1 MRSPTKVLMWVENH
15 FPQDTRVTNEARLL
29 ADAGYKVA
37 VIALRKQG
45 QAARE
50 TWNGIEVY
58 RVPTLEL
65 FKKTVAGNGSRLSLL
80 SVRLKSF
87 LGYVVEYLYFTSACL
102 VVSTCIFVRRGFDVM
117 HAHNPPDTLFL
128 VAVPFKLLGKKFVF
142 DQHDLCPELYR
153 SRYSATEG
161 VYTRF
166 LRVFEWCSLKLADI
180 TIATNESYKQIQIER
195 ANKNPADVFVVRNG
209 PNQMRMTP
217 AAPSARLKGMNKSIL
232 CYVGSLNPQDGVD
245 YLLRSLRHL
254 MHGLKRSDFYCVIM
268 GTGDS
273 LQDLR
278 DLAGNLQLN
287 GCVELTGFIS
297 DEDLQ
302 ANLAAAD
309 ICVDPDPSSPLNDVS
324 TWIKV
329 MEYMAAAKPIV
340 TFDLKETRFSA
351 RHAAIYVK
359 PNNETEFAEA
369 IAQLMD
375 QPELRKQ
382 METYGRRRV
391 EDELQ
396 WAKVGNNLLT
406 AYETLLAEMNYSC
419 ESHGGKKSTES
430 RSRLARPLPDKSH
443 LGS

>member
-1 MRSPTKVLMWVENH
+1 MWVENN
-15 FPQDTRVTNEARLL
+15 FPQDTRVANEARLL
-29 ADAGYKVA
+29 ANAGYQVA
-37 VIALRKQG
+37 VIALRNHR

-65 FKKTVAGNGSRLSLL
+65 FKKTVAGNGSRLNLL
-80 SVRLKSF
+80 LVRLKSF

-102 VVSTCIFVRRGFDVM
+102 LVSTYIFVRRGFDVM

-128 VAVPFKLLGKKFVF
+128 VAAPFKLLGKKFVF

-153 SRYSATEG
+153 SRYSAREG

-166 LRVFEWCSLKLADI
+166 LRMFEWCSLKLADV

-195 ANKNPADVFVVRNG
+195 ANKNPASIFVVRNG
-209 PNQMRMTP
+209 PNQMRMTS
-217 AAPSARLKGMNKSIL
+217 AAPSARLRGMNKSIL

-254 MHGLKRSDFYCVIM
+254 LHGLKRSDFYCVIM

-287 GCVELTGFIS
+287 GCVELTGFVS
-297 DEDLQ
+297 DEELQ

-329 MEYMAAAKPIV
+329 MEYMASAKPIIS
-340 TFDLKETRFSA
+340 FDLKETRFSA
-351 RHAAIYVK
+351 RDAAIYVE
-359 PNNETEFAEA
+359 PNNETEFAKA

-375 QPELRKQ
+375 QPNLQKE
-382 METYGRRRV
+382 MGHYGRRRV
-391 EDELQ
+391 EEDLQ
-396 WAKVGNNLLT
+396 WAKVGKNLLT
-406 AYETLLAEMNYSC
+406 AYQTLFAE
-419 ESHGGKKSTES
+419 K
-430 RSRLARPLPDKSH
+430 
-443 LGS
+443 

>member
-1 MRSPTKVLMWVENH
+1 MWVENH

-65 FKKTVAGNGSRLSLL
+65 FKKTVTVNGSRLSLL
-80 SVRLKSF
+80 FVRLKSF

-102 VVSTCIFVRRGFDVM
+102 LVSTCIFVRRGFDVM

-153 SRYSATEG
+153 SRYGAAEG

-166 LRVFEWCSLKLADI
+166 LRMFEWCSLKLADV

-278 DLAGNLQLN
+278 NLAGNLQLN
-287 GCVELTGFIS
+287 GCVELMGFVS

-329 MEYMAAAKPIV
+329 MEYMASAKPIV
-340 TFDLKETRFSA
+340 SFDLRETRFSA
-351 RHAAIYVK
+351 RDAAVYVE
-359 PNNETEFAEA
+359 PNNETAFAEA
-369 IAQLMD
+369 IARLMD
-375 QPELRKQ
+375 RAELRKQ
-382 METYGRRRV
+382 MGTYGRRRV

-396 WAKVGNNLLT
+396 WAKVGNNILT
-406 AYETLLAEMNYSC
+406 AYGTLLAEKRTS
-419 ESHGGKKSTES
+419 SIK
-430 RSRLARPLPDKSH
+430 LAAGRD
-443 LGS
+443 

>member
-1 MRSPTKVLMWVENH
+1 MWVENH

-80 SVRLKSF
+80 FVRLKSF

-102 VVSTCIFVRRGFDVM
+102 LVSTYIFVRRGFDVM

-128 VAVPFKLLGKKFVF
+128 AAVPFKLLGKKFVF

-153 SRYSATEG
+153 SRYGAAEG
-161 VYTRF
+161 FYTR
-166 LRVFEWCSLKLADI
+166 LLGMFEWCSLKLADI

-195 ANKNPADVFVVRNG
+195 ANKNPRDVFVVRNG

-217 AAPSARLKGMNKSIL
+217 AAPSVRLKGMNKSIL

-329 MEYMAAAKPIV
+329 MEYMASAKPIV
-340 TFDLKETRFSA
+340 SFDLKETRFSA
-351 RHAAIYVK
+351 GDAAIYVR
-359 PNNETEFAEA
+359 PNDEAEFAEA
-369 IAQLMD
+369 IAQLMNKP
-375 QPELRKQ
+375 QLQKE
-382 METYGRRRV
+382 MGIYGRHRV

-396 WAKVGNNLLT
+396 WAKVGKNLLT
-406 AYETLLAEMNYSC
+406 AYETLFAA
-419 ESHGGKKSTES
+419 K
-430 RSRLARPLPDKSH
+430 
-443 LGS
+443 

>member
-1 MRSPTKVLMWVENH
+1 MWVENH

-50 TWNGIEVY
+50 AWNGIEVY

-80 SVRLKSF
+80 FVRLKSF
-87 LGYVVEYLYFTSACL
+87 LGYVVEYIYFTTACL
-102 VVSTCIFVRRGFDVM
+102 TVSTYIFARRGFDVM

-128 VAVPFKLLGKKFVF
+128 VALPFKLLGKKFVF

-153 SRYSATEG
+153 SRYGAAEG
-161 VYTRF
+161 FYTRF
-166 LRVFEWCSLKLADI
+166 LTMFEWCSLKLADV

-195 ANKNPADVFVVRNG
+195 ANKNPRDIFIVRNG

-232 CYVGSLNPQDGVD
+232 CYIGSLNPQDGVD

-254 MHGLKRSDFYCVIM
+254 LHGLKRSDFHCVIM
-268 GTGDS
+268 GAGDS

-278 DLAGNLQLN
+278 DLAKDLQLN
-287 GCVELTGFIS
+287 GCVELTGFVS
-297 DEDLQ
+297 DEELQ

-329 MEYMAAAKPIV
+329 MEYMASAKPIV
-340 TFDLKETRFSA
+340 SFDLKETRFSA
-351 RHAAIYVK
+351 GDAAIYVK
-359 PNNETEFAEA
+359 PNDEAEFAGA
-369 IAQLMD
+369 IAQLMNK
-375 QPELRKQ
+375 PELQKE
-382 METYGRRRV
+382 MGAYGRRRV

-396 WAKVGNNLLT
+396 WAKVGKNLLT
-406 AYETLLAEMNYSC
+406 AYGRLFAGNERVPS
-419 ESHGGKKSTES
+419 SS
-430 RSRLARPLPDKSH
+430 RNRQNLVPH
-443 LGS
+443 